1 MKNVN
6 PCDLTAIVTAIAC
19 TIFKCS
25 PKEEL
30 PVIAAIFSQL
40 GDTLDTMIA
49 QDQLCERD
57 VKE

>member
-1 MKNVN
+1 MN

-25 PKEEL
+25 SKEEL